1 MERGMLELLVQML
14 RREEFISLR
23 VDVLWA
29 LKNSESA
36 PNFVVQL

>member
-1 MERGMLELLVQML
+1 MLELLVQML
-14 RREEFISLR
+14 RRAEFISLR

-36 PNFVVQL
+36 PHFVVQL